1 MSMQAIT
8 VSQLLEAGVHFGH
21 HPRRWNPKMK
31 PWIFGVRSNVH
42 ILNLQKTAP
51 LFNKAL
57 AAIRDTV
64 GSGGRVLFVGTKRQ
78 AADIIALA
86 AQKSGQHFIN
96 HRWLGGM
103 LTNWKTVSQSIRRL
117 KMLDDR
123 LSKDT
128 AGLTKKELLMMQRD
142 REKLQAS
149 LGGIR
154 EMGGVP
160 DILFVIDTMQEALAI
175 QEANKIGIPV
185 VAVIDSNGCPDG
197 VTYPIPGNDDAKR
210 AIELYCNAVVDA
222 ILEGVQIHLKTAGVD
237 LKAMERVSEK
247 VTKDLAKEMVE
258 VKEVAEV
265 VQEHTASAVAQ

>member
-1 MSMQAIT
+1 MSMQT
-8 VSQLLEAGVHFGH
+8 VSVRQLLEAGVHFGH

-57 AAIRDTV
+57 TAIRDV
-64 GSGGRVLFVGTKRQ
+64 VAVGGRVLFVGTKHQ
-78 AADIIALA
+78 AADLIAIA

-117 KMLDDR
+117 KMLDER

-128 AGLTKKELLMMQRD
+128 QGLTKKELLMMTRD

-160 DILFVIDTMQEALAI
+160 DILFVIDTAQEALAI
-175 QEANKIGIPV
+175 AEANKIGIPV

-210 AIELYCNAVVDA
+210 AIELYCDMVVDA
-222 ILEGVQIHLKTAGVD
+222 ILEGVQMHLKTAGVD
-237 LKAMERVSEK
+237 LKNMERVSQKMTREIEK
-247 VTKDLAKEMVE
+247 EIAAQTDTPAVD
-258 VKEVAEV
+258 
-265 VQEHTASAVAQ
+265 TAAQ

>member
-1 MSMQAIT
+1 MSMKAIS

-42 ILNLQKTAP
+42 ILNLQKTVP

-57 AAIRDTV
+57 VAIRDTV
-64 GSGGRVLFVGTKRQ
+64 ASGGRVLFVGTKRQ

-123 LSKDT
+123 LVQDT
-128 AGLTKKELLMMQRD
+128 AGLTKKELLMMTRD

-210 AIELYCNAVVDA
+210 AIELYCDAVVEA

-247 VTKDLAKEMVE
+247 VTKDLTKEMVE
-258 VKEVAEV
+258 VVEEKAAQPIAE
-265 VQEHTASAVAQ
+265 

>member
-1 MSMQAIT
+1 MQAIT